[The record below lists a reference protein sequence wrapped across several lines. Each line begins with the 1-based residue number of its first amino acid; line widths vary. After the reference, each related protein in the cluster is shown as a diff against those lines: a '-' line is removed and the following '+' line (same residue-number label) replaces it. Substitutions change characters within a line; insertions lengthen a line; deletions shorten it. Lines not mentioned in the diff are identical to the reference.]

1 MFLEEE
7 VYELLNWGFGFG
19 IGLQL
24 ILFMGIWFRY
34 RYDTRSFINFIIY
47 IILFSVAG
55 YKLLLSI
62 NTIEAQIGFG
72 SEEASFNIGVAGVFW
87 ILSVLFLLM
96 GVYRL
101 VKSKR
106 NI

>member
-7 VYELLNWGFGFG
+7 VYEMLNWGFGFG

-24 ILFMGIWFRY
+24 ILFIGIWIRY
-34 RYDTRSFINFIIY
+34 KYDTRSFINFIVY
-47 IILFSVAG
+47 ILLFSVAG
-55 YKLLLSI
+55 YNLLLSI
-62 NTIEAQIGFG
+62 NTIEAQTGFG
-72 SEEASFNIGVAGVFW
+72 SEEASFNMGVAGVFW
-87 ILSVLFLLM
+87 ILSALFLLM
-96 GVYRL
+96 GVNRL